1 MNERSSEELLEEMII
16 DLIQKGEQCEFGSE
30 EQERWS
36 KCVERFYKLKIEEFR
51 AKADWDIGSNRVEK
65 DNKELNEEIERKKHQ
80 KIMDLLRIFA
90 DLFRILL
97 TCGTFAGLT
106 VASYI
111 FESKGCILPKSLTK
125 FADKIRIE

>member
-1 MNERSSEELLEEMII
+1 MNEKTSEELLEEMILK
-16 DLIQKGEQCEFGSE
+16 LIQDGEKCELGSE

-36 KCVERFYKLKIEEFR
+36 KCVERFYKLKIDEFR
-51 AKADWDIGSNRVEK
+51 AKADWDIGIDRVEK
-65 DNKELNEEIERKKHQ
+65 DNKELEDEMARKKKQ
-80 KIMDLLRIFA
+80 RYLDLLKIFV
-90 DLFRILL
+90 DMLRILV
-97 TCGTFAGLT
+97 TCGTFAALT

>member
-1 MNERSSEELLEEMII
+1 MNEKTSEELLEEMILK
-16 DLIQKGEQCEFGSE
+16 LIQDGEKCDLGSE

-36 KCVERFYKLKIEEFR
+36 KCVERFYKLKIDEFR
-51 AKADWDIGSNRVEK
+51 AKADWDIGVDRVEK
-65 DNKELNEEIERKKHQ
+65 DNKELEDEMARKKKQ
-80 KIMDLLRIFA
+80 RYLDLLKIFV
-90 DLFRILL
+90 DMLRILV
-97 TCGTFAGLT
+97 TCGTFAALT

>member
-1 MNERSSEELLEEMII
+1 MNEKTSEELLEEMILK
-16 DLIQKGEQCEFGSE
+16 LIQDGEKCELGSE

-36 KCVERFYKLKIEEFR
+36 KCVERFYKLKIDEFR
-51 AKADWDIGSNRVEK
+51 AKADWDIGVDRVEK
-65 DNKELNEEIERKKHQ
+65 DNKELEDEMARKKKQ
-80 KIMDLLRIFA
+80 RYIDLLKIFV
-90 DLFRILL
+90 DMLRILV

-106 VASYI
+106 IASYI